1 MVAYLHSSNKPA
13 VWGIRLFTCLLA
25 AWIWFLPQ
33 AMNSVGVKAVCDE
46 YEVPAPVPAGE
57 EEEVKHSKLAN
68 PVSCGADSLPPKP
81 PIARAPHSGYA
92 PLSAALEEVP
102 YPPPRG

>member
-1 MVAYLHSSNKPA
+1 MVTYPLSRVGSPIWL
-13 VWGIRLFTCLLA
+13 VRLFTTLLA

-33 AMNSVGVKAVCDE
+33 AMNSAGVQVVCDE

-57 EEEVKHSKLAN
+57 EEEVKHSKLSN
-68 PVSCGADSLPPKP
+68 PVPYGANALPPKP

-92 PLSAALEEVP
+92 PLSAALLEVP